1 MQKLTDKS
9 SGDNDENNK
18 ITQKSPED
26 IFKIIEWI
34 QQLKDP
40 KTRESSLCELSKM
53 REEFSNLAIYLWYSP
68 GIVATLYK
76 KQI

>member
-9 SGDNDENNK
+9 SGDNDENIK
-18 ITQKSPED
+18 GTQKSPED

-68 GIVATLYK
+68 GIVATL
-76 KQI
+76 